1 MNNVIKYILC
11 ITLISYLNGQIGA
24 SQVSQESQSA
34 SDELKDAPADNTRL
48 KKRKNEEIDKSV
60 PQMDSVACTTPK
72 SEARFCG
79 YCSSPYAKA
88 SEDGYHCNCKPS
100 TKITRC
106 GYCSKPDCTK
116 RCAKCKEVYYCSDQ
130 CQKKHW
136 SAHKPQC
143 TSIRCEKLTWFML
156 LS

>member
-1 MNNVIKYILC
+1 MNNVIKYIIC
-11 ITLISYLNGQIGA
+11 ITLISYFNGQIGA

-34 SDELKDAPADNTRL
+34 VDELKEAPADNTRL
-48 KKRKNEEIDKSV
+48 KKRKNEEIDKAL
-60 PQMDSVACTTPK
+60 PRMDLVTPKTSAASK
-72 SEARFCG
+72 SEARF
-79 YCSSPYAKA
+79 
-88 SEDGYHCNCKPS
+88 
-100 TKITRC
+100 C